1 LILMSTMEE
10 VFDKTMKILKRELSS
25 KEFLTFLQ
33 AITPKSGDSV
43 KELEEK
49 TKNLTMDDFL
59 KLIKKV
65 EEELKE

>member
-1 LILMSTMEE
+1 MSSTEE
-10 VFDKTMKILKRELSS
+10 VFDKAMKILKRELSS
-25 KEFLTFLQ
+25 KEFLMFLQ

>member
-1 LILMSTMEE
+1 MSTMEE
-10 VFDKTMKILKRELSS
+10 VFDKAMKILKRELSS
-25 KEFLTFLQ
+25 KEFLIFLQ
-33 AITPKSGDSV
+33 AITPESGDSV
-43 KELEEK
+43 KELKEK